1 HADRRGRGHRGGGG
15 ELPVPRRHAGQRHP
29 RRRGRA
35 THHHRGEGTPL
46 SEQEE
51 QRGAGLR
58 DAFARLWTPHRMAY
72 IKGEG
77 KGPDCAF
84 CEIPTLK
91 DEDGLVVARGS
102 SCYAVLNLYP
112 Y

>member
-1 HADRRGRGHRGGGG
+1 M
-15 ELPVPRRHAGQRHP
+15 
-29 RRRGRA
+29 
-35 THHHRGEGTPL
+35 
-46 SEQEE
+46 SEPQEE

-84 CEIPTLK
+84 CEIPGLEDK
-91 DEDGLVVARGS
+91 DGLVVARGT

-112 Y
+112 YNSGHLMTQGLATAFERGIADHPQEDRKSVV

>member
-1 HADRRGRGHRGGGG
+1 M
-15 ELPVPRRHAGQRHP
+15 
-29 RRRGRA
+29 
-35 THHHRGEGTPL
+35 
-46 SEQEE
+46 SETEHEE

-84 CEIPTLK
+84 CEIPGLPD
-91 DEDGLVVARGS
+91 DEGLVVARGARERRS
-102 SCYAVLNLYP
+102 AAPHHVDRR
-112 Y
+112 